1 MPPRHRSFAQVA
13 VTMALGSLVSS
24 CASFTPVT
32 LPTAPGGDATA
43 IAASVHPGDR
53 VRLLL
58 TDRRVTEFTVA
69 AVERD
74 ALVGQEGERVAYTEI
89 ARLERRSVGK
99 TKTVFLIASPLLAL
113 GGLLLIL
120 IIANPPF

>member
-1 MPPRHRSFAQVA
+1 MPPRHRSFVQVA
-13 VTMALGSLVSS
+13 VTIALGSLVSS

-32 LPTAPGGDATA
+32 LPTDPGGDAAA
-43 IAASVHPGDR
+43 IAASVHSGDR

-69 AVERD
+69 AVERE
-74 ALVGQEGERVAYTEI
+74 AFVGQKGERVAFTEI
-89 ARLERRSVGK
+89 ARLERRSVSG